1 MLDVTKELSEAQQA
15 ALFTLLTYA
24 EPGERGVDWD
34 EENPAEFD
42 DVELARLCLLEA
54 WPVDDWNRRIE
65 DLHGAWE
72 RHAALLEEFRP
83 QCAAPINSTTSRGD

>member
-1 MLDVTKELSEAQQA
+1 MLDVTKELSEVQQA

-42 DVELARLCLLEA
+42 DVELARQCLLEA

-65 DLHGAWE
+65 NLKTERE

-83 QCAAPINSTTSRGD
+83 QAGE